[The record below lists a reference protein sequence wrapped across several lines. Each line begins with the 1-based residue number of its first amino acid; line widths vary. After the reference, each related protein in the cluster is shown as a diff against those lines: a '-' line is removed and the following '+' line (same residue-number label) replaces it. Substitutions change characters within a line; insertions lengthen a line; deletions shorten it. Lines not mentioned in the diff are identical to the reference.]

1 MSKRKKSPRDKA
13 QSGTP
18 DRPLSKSPSDNKR
31 NGHGKKELRQTTAAA
46 TVVTAKK
53 AEAPPEASPA
63 SPPSAQQAAKPAQA
77 PARQAPAAAKPAQT
91 QAKPATVKPA
101 QTVAKPEPVAA
112 KPAVKPE
119 PAAAKPAVKPQPI
132 AVKQAAAVP
141 PHVIGTAVET
151 FELSLKEAREGTIAV
166 NRKLIDFAQANL
178 NSSLDHV
185 KDLAAARS
193 PVRIMR
199 LQMEYW
205 HDCLE
210 TFASQ
215 AQELR
220 ALSAEFVAKT
230 SEPIRQHMRS
240 LPHRAA

>member
-1 MSKRKKSPRDKA
+1 MSKHKKSPKLRT
-13 QSGTP
+13 GTLL
-18 DRPLSKSPSDNKR
+18 DDKSPNGKKR
-31 NGHGKKELRQTTAAA
+31 NGHGAKELKQKTVAAE
-46 TVVTAKK
+46 TGGVGLREGKI
-53 AEAPPEASPA
+53 APMPSPVPP
-63 SPPSAQQAAKPAQA
+63 PPSAPAATKPAQAAPKPAPQAAKPAQA
-77 PARQAPAAAKPAQT
+77 APKPAPAAVRLARAEVKAPKP
-91 QAKPATVKPA
+91 
-101 QTVAKPEPVAA
+101 
-112 KPAVKPE
+112 
-119 PAAAKPAVKPQPI
+119 PQP
-132 AVKQAAAVP
+132 VLE
-141 PHVIGTAVET
+141 AVET
-151 FELSLKEAREGTIAV
+151 LERSFKAAGQGTVAV

-220 ALSAEFVAKT
+220 ALSAELVAKAN
-230 SEPIRQHMRS
+230 EPIRQHVRS
-240 LPHRAA
+240 LTAGAA

>member
-1 MSKRKKSPRDKA
+1 MSKHKKSPKLRT
-13 QSGTP
+13 GTSLG
-18 DRPLSKSPSDNKR
+18 DKSPNGKKR
-31 NGHGKKELRQTTAAA
+31 NGHGEKELKQKTAAA
-46 TVVTAKK
+46 ETGGVGLREEK
-53 AEAPPEASPA
+53 APPVPSPVPP
-63 SPPSAQQAAKPAQA
+63 PPSAPAATKPAEAAPKPAPHSAKPAQAAPRPAPQAAKPAEAA
-77 PARQAPAAAKPAQT
+77 PKPA
-91 QAKPATVKPA
+91 PATVRPA
-101 QTVAKPEPVAA
+101 RTE
-112 KPAVKPE
+112 VKAP
-119 PAAAKPAVKPQPI
+119 KSPQP
-132 AVKQAAAVP
+132 VLE
-141 PHVIGTAVET
+141 AVET
-151 FELSLKEAREGTIAV
+151 LERSFKAAGQGTVAV

-220 ALSAEFVAKT
+220 ALSAELVAQAN
-230 SEPIRQHMRS
+230 EPIRQHVRGF
-240 LPHRAA
+240 PTGAA

>member
-1 MSKRKKSPRDKA
+1 MSKHKKSPKLRT
-13 QSGTP
+13 GTSL
-18 DRPLSKSPSDNKR
+18 DDKSPNGKKR
-31 NGHGKKELRQTTAAA
+31 NGHGAKELKQKTVAAE
-46 TVVTAKK
+46 TGGVGLREGKI
-53 AEAPPEASPA
+53 APMPSPVPP
-63 SPPSAQQAAKPAQA
+63 PPSAPAATKPAQAAPRPAPQAAKPAQA
-77 PARQAPAAAKPAQT
+77 VPKPA
-91 QAKPATVKPA
+91 PATVRPARAEVKAPKP
-101 QTVAKPEPVAA
+101 
-112 KPAVKPE
+112 
-119 PAAAKPAVKPQPI
+119 PQP
-132 AVKQAAAVP
+132 VLE
-141 PHVIGTAVET
+141 AVET
-151 FELSLKEAREGTIAV
+151 LERSFKAAGQGTVAV

-220 ALSAEFVAKT
+220 ALSAELVAKAN
-230 SEPIRQHMRS
+230 EPIRQHVRS
-240 LPHRAA
+240 LTAGAA

>member
-1 MSKRKKSPRDKA
+1 MSKHKKSPKLRT
-13 QSGTP
+13 GTSL
-18 DRPLSKSPSDNKR
+18 DDKSPNGKKR
-31 NGHGKKELRQTTAAA
+31 NGHGAKELKQKTVAAE
-46 TVVTAKK
+46 TGGVGLREGKI
-53 AEAPPEASPA
+53 APMPSPVPP
-63 SPPSAQQAAKPAQA
+63 PPSAPAATKPAQAAPKPAPQAAKPAQA
-77 PARQAPAAAKPAQT
+77 APKPAPAAVRLARAEVKAPKP
-91 QAKPATVKPA
+91 
-101 QTVAKPEPVAA
+101 
-112 KPAVKPE
+112 
-119 PAAAKPAVKPQPI
+119 PQP
-132 AVKQAAAVP
+132 VLE
-141 PHVIGTAVET
+141 AVET
-151 FELSLKEAREGTIAV
+151 LERSFKAAGQGTVAV

-220 ALSAEFVAKT
+220 ALSAELVAKAN
-230 SEPIRQHMRS
+230 EPIRQHVRS
-240 LPHRAA
+240 LPAGAA

>member
-1 MSKRKKSPRDKA
+1 MSKHKKSPKLRT
-13 QSGTP
+13 GTSLG
-18 DRPLSKSPSDNKR
+18 DKSPNGKKR
-31 NGHGKKELRQTTAAA
+31 NGHGAKELKQKTVAAE
-46 TVVTAKK
+46 TGGVGLREGKI
-53 AEAPPEASPA
+53 APMPSPVPP
-63 SPPSAQQAAKPAQA
+63 PPSAPAATKPAQAAPKPAPQAAKPAQA
-77 PARQAPAAAKPAQT
+77 APKPAPAAVRLARAEVKAPKP
-91 QAKPATVKPA
+91 
-101 QTVAKPEPVAA
+101 
-112 KPAVKPE
+112 
-119 PAAAKPAVKPQPI
+119 PQP
-132 AVKQAAAVP
+132 VLE
-141 PHVIGTAVET
+141 AVET
-151 FELSLKEAREGTIAV
+151 LERSFKAAGQGTVAV

-220 ALSAEFVAKT
+220 ALSAELVAKAN
-230 SEPIRQHMRS
+230 EPIRQHVRS
-240 LPHRAA
+240 LTAGAA